1 MPGCEAVVCHSDGRV
16 ERGEEGGVL
25 VLHQLE
31 QRVVEHLLPVHQI
44 FTGQLSL
51 ARCLAQTLT
60 LKGRPVAQ
68 VRGNLRKIFLQAGK
82 DSRRT

>member
-31 QRVVEHLLPVHQI
+31 QSVVEHLLPVHQV

-51 ARCLAQTLT
+51 ARCLAQALT

-68 VRGNLRKIFLQAGK
+68 VRGYLRKIFC
-82 DSRRT
+82 REVF